1 MKPSN
6 MPHSNVAAAAPAA
19 EAPAV
24 GARPARRGLLRH
36 AILQLRERLIDA
48 RIWYLRTFMKMDI
61 HPGARISLKANLDL
75 TNPRGIHIGEGTY
88 VTFNVVVLAHDMSRV
103 LHTDTYIGKNCF
115 IGAHAII
122 MPGVRIGDQCI
133 IGSGS
138 VVTKDVPAQSVVVGN
153 PAKVVRSG
161 IRTIRWGILEDA
173 YNEAVAIELKRQQSS
188 FFE

>member
-1 MKPSN
+1 MPNSN
-6 MPHSNVAAAAPAA
+6 AVAAAPGEGTPAA
-19 EAPAV
+19 
-24 GARPARRGLLRH
+24 GKRPKGHSLVRR
-36 AILQLRERLIDA
+36 AALQLRERLIDL
-48 RIWYLRTFMKMDI
+48 RIWYLRSFMKMDI

-88 VTFNVVVLAHDMSRV
+88 VTFNVVILAHDLSRV

-153 PAKVVRSG
+153 PAKVVRTG
-161 IRTIRWGILEDA
+161 IRTIRWGILEDS

>member
-1 MKPSN
+1 MPNSN
-6 MPHSNVAAAAPAA
+6 AALTAPGEGAPAA
-19 EAPAV
+19 GKRAK
-24 GARPARRGLLRH
+24 GHSLLRR
-36 AILQLRERLIDA
+36 AALQLRERLIDA

-88 VTFNVVVLAHDMSRV
+88 VTFNVVILAHDLSRV